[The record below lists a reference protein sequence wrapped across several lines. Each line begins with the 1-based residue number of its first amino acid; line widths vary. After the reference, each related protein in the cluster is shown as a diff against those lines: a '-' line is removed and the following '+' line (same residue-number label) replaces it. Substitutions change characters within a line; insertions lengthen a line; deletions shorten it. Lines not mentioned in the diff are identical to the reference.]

1 MQERLD
7 FAFRNAA
14 VPAFPRVG
22 PETFCPL
29 TWEERFRKLFAK
41 NGAFGLPAVFRGVGS
56 VPVNNLDSK
65 RSCLQK
71 T

>member
-1 MQERLD
+1 MLERLD

-41 NGAFGLPAVFRGVGS
+41 NGAFGLPAGFAAS
-56 VPVNNLDSK
+56 
-65 RSCLQK
+65 
-71 T
+71 